1 MATEVGRD
9 LWWSL
14 CPWIGSWIWV
24 SYILSDYNQGA
35 NLYEPE
41 TVLQDLQNC
50 KWKENLA
57 LIFQLFLLTRI
68 TSQSEL
74 QQQCCTLEFKA
85 NPVWALSSILL
96 FLFERK
102 RGGGKGKDAV
112 TTFTRFQL
120 GDFFE
125 AIFEAQYKKLQK
137 FSVKSFPPHVTQVHK
152 WPGSQVAVPYWR
164 TRAAWPQML
173 HMAVEEVLLPVGP
186 HKPCM
191 ALPCAGTWGAVGQL
205 ASAKRGWGH
214 SSRTPPGTSVPW
226 FWYVHSLAG
235 SSNCA
240 LAELRGLAGG
250 QIGTYKWEQ
259 TDWSE
264 SWSV

>member
-1 MATEVGRD
+1 MAVEVGRD

-14 CPWIGSWIWV
+14 CLWIGSWIWV

-35 NLYEPE
+35 GLYEPE

-102 RGGGKGKDAV
+102 RGGGGREKMLWLHSHASSWEISLRLSLKHSTKNCRNLVSNPSLHMLHSAG
-112 TTFTRFQL
+112 
-120 GDFFE
+120 
-125 AIFEAQYKKLQK
+125 
-137 FSVKSFPPHVTQVHK
+137 QVHK
-152 WPGSQVAVPYWR
+152 WPFPTDAHV
-164 TRAAWPQML
+164 L
-173 HMAVEEVLLPVGP
+173 HD
-186 HKPCM
+186 
-191 ALPCAGTWGAVGQL
+191 
-205 ASAKRGWGH
+205 
-214 SSRTPPGTSVPW
+214 
-226 FWYVHSLAG
+226 
-235 SSNCA
+235 
-240 LAELRGLAGG
+240 LRCYIWL
-250 QIGTYKWEQ
+250 
-259 TDWSE
+259 
-264 SWSV
+264 